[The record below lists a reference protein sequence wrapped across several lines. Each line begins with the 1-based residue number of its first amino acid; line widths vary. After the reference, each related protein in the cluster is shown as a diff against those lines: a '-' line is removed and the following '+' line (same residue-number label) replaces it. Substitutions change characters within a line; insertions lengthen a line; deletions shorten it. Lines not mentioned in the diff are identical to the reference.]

1 VVQAAENNHDPTNT
15 CIAYPAIGSGVGY
28 AGRGVAR
35 AGATLSRQAWLDAG
49 RAAISDVQQI
59 LHGSHATNEPPPT
72 QSTLTRRHPTV
83 YCIPPLRCRHCSFS
97 SALLRPA
104 RLILIPID
112 TDIRRP
118 ARVPHP
124 LRRATTQH
132 TSPSTYPASIDT
144 AQCQLH
150 TAQRLP
156 WRPRGRR
163 RPRATPAAAPWS

>member
-1 VVQAAENNHDPTNT
+1 MV
-15 CIAYPAIGSGVGY
+15 YPAIGSGVGY

-83 YCIPPLRCRHCSFS
+83 YRIPPLRCRHCSFS

-132 TSPSTYPASIDT
+132 TSPGLD
-144 AQCQLH
+144 
-150 TAQRLP
+150 
-156 WRPRGRR
+156 
-163 RPRATPAAAPWS
+163 